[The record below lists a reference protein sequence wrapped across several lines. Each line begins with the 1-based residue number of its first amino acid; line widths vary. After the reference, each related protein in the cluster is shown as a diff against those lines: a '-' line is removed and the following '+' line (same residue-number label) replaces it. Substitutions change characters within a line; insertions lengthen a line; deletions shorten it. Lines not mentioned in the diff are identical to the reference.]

1 MKIIS
6 VRLEGQ
12 DLILTTE
19 GRDAFNWVYGFKPG
33 DYTIT
38 RQTKKRSLDANAYCW
53 TLIDKLAE
61 ATGYK
66 RSEIYR
72 NAIKE
77 VGGASDTICMKDE
90 AVDTFRKAWEEH
102 GMGWQTETYP
112 SKLPGCTNV
121 VAFYGSSVYTTAQ
134 MARLIDGII
143 EDCKALGIET
153 LPPERLQALV
163 EAWNDGKGK

>member
-1 MKIIS
+1 MRITA

-33 DYTIT
+33 DFTIT

-90 AVDTFRKAWEEH
+90 AVDTFRKVWEDR

-121 VAFYGSSVYTTAQ
+121 VAFYGSSVYTSAQ

-153 LPPERLQALV
+153 LPQERLQALV
-163 EAWNDGKGK
+163 DAWDDGKGK